1 MNWREIL
8 MSPTKHRYGKL
19 YDEVSQ
25 WWIEFQLEV
34 QTIIN
39 KPLTL
44 SEFLFFQLSQILGH
58 SDQLYIRLPPG
69 LRIWQVA
76 MAIIMTVMALWVIN
90 FHRCTSL
97 QEKTIKCYY
106 IDIEMYELIYLLTL
120 SAQVYNLD
128 LFERLLAS
136 FLKRMFYYDVKSVFS
151 IIIIRHSSFLDTCSL
166 QCTRG
171 SLRTCYRS
179 GCMVWPLYVSTTE
192 NHTQRSGYFSYVQ
205 SPTNGH

>member
-97 QEKTIKCYY
+97 QEKAIKCYY
-106 IDIEMYELIYLLTL
+106 IDIEMYLLTL
-120 SAQVYNLD
+120 SAQVYNLR
-128 LFERLLAS
+128 FIWKIVS
-136 FLKRMFYYDVKSVFS
+136 KFS
-151 IIIIRHSSFLDTCSL
+151 
-166 QCTRG
+166 
-171 SLRTCYRS
+171 
-179 GCMVWPLYVSTTE
+179 
-192 NHTQRSGYFSYVQ
+192 
-205 SPTNGH
+205 

>member
-1 MNWREIL
+1 MYAVWDIWPSKLNECRWIEEKYWCRQ
-8 MSPTKHRYGKL
+8 TKHRYGKIYDEVSQWWII

-44 SEFLFFQLSQILGH
+44 FEFLFFQLSQILGH

-97 QEKTIKCYY
+97 QEKAIKCYY
-106 IDIEMYELIYLLTL
+106 IDIEMYLLTL
-120 SAQVYNLD
+120 SAQVYNLR
-128 LFERLLAS
+128 FIWKIVS
-136 FLKRMFYYDVKSVFS
+136 KFS
-151 IIIIRHSSFLDTCSL
+151 
-166 QCTRG
+166 
-171 SLRTCYRS
+171 
-179 GCMVWPLYVSTTE
+179 
-192 NHTQRSGYFSYVQ
+192 
-205 SPTNGH
+205 